1 MIIILWNVK
10 IGKDLVALTVSYRE
24 GGVRRGHGLWSF
36 RLNASFYI
44 SFLSSFIISCL
55 LLPSISLYPILRP
68 CTKTEMGK
76 KEESTMDKDIQW
88 DWALCLHD
96 GLCRDRGNDTDDAR
110 IPAIEMF
117 KKKAKKFL
125 TCFVLSAGEVH
136 PLWGLF
142 LSSLAAQFS
151 LWPCP
156 SCDHEQKDSVC
167 IFDSCIS
174 ICITIHIPGS
184 CSLWLAQVHPIS
196 AKKKKTPKHHTM
208 PRI

>member
-208 PRI
+208 SRI

>member
-36 RLNASFYI
+36 RLNASSYI
-44 SFLSSFIISCL
+44 SFLSSFISCL

-125 TCFVLSAGEVH
+125 TCFVLSGEGCLVSEY
-136 PLWGLF
+136 
-142 LSSLAAQFS
+142 LSGVFCL
-151 LWPCP
+151 
-156 SCDHEQKDSVC
+156 V
-167 IFDSCIS
+167 
-174 ICITIHIPGS
+174 
-184 CSLWLAQVHPIS
+184 
-196 AKKKKTPKHHTM
+196 
-208 PRI
+208 

>member
-44 SFLSSFIISCL
+44 SFLSSFISCL

-184 CSLWLAQVHPIS
+184 CSL
-196 AKKKKTPKHHTM
+196 
-208 PRI
+208 